1 MMLFSAKRSKQIK
14 WFALAIAVMIPV
26 ILLYSSRPAQAL
38 LGVYDPSQTFKP
50 QTVQSI
56 AQSPVVTLEHH
67 FVTWRLDNAIEL
79 AQALKQTQ
87 DHQRIAMI
95 SLESWPWNWNRMTNA
110 TLLQDI
116 VAGRYDATIDR
127 CFKTIQTHFPQSVL
141 LRWGHEMEMI
151 GQYPWSVA
159 DSKAYIAA
167 YRYLFDRA
175 KQLGVKNILWVWS
188 PAGNTNA
195 VNYWPGNDVVDV
207 VGISIY
213 ATPEWHPDGAQ
224 TLPSFARL
232 MQQKAQA
239 FKPWHKPV
247 LIAEVGVNARPQQQ
261 QEWLTQAIRD
271 LPQFPQVLGWVYF
284 NQIQPNIV
292 PLAIDRPDWSLNSDS
307 AHRLVQLWPQIHPEL
322 SPAEKLD
329 KLLSRS

>member
-1 MMLFSAKRSKQIK
+1 MSLSAKWSKQIK
-14 WFALAIAVMIPV
+14 WFALAIAVIILV
-26 ILLYSSRPAQAL
+26 IMLYSSRPAQAL

-79 AQALKQTQ
+79 RQALKQAQ
-87 DHQRIAMI
+87 DNQRIAMI
-95 SLESWPWNWNRMTNA
+95 SLESWPWNWNKMTDA

-127 CFKTIQTHFPQSVL
+127 CFKTIQIHSPKPIL
-141 LRWGHEMEMI
+141 LRWGHEMEMV

-159 DSKAYIAA
+159 NAKAYIAA

-175 KQLGVKNILWVWS
+175 KQLGVNNILWVWS
-188 PAGNTNA
+188 PAGNANA
-195 VNYWPGNDVVDV
+195 VEYWPGNDVVDI

-224 TLPSFARL
+224 TLPSFTRL
-232 MQQKAQA
+232 MQQKARA
-239 FKPWHKPV
+239 FKPWGKPV
-247 LIAEVGVNARPQQQ
+247 LIAEVGVNASPQQQ
-261 QEWLTQAIRD
+261 QQWLTQAIRE
-271 LPQFPQVLGWVYF
+271 LAQFPQVFGWVYF
-284 NQIQPNIV
+284 NQIQPDIV
-292 PLAIDRPDWSLNSDS
+292 PLTIDRPDWSLDQDS
-307 AHRLVQLWPQIHPEL
+307 ANLLIQRWPKLHPEL
-322 SPAEKLD
+322 SSYEKLER
-329 KLLSRS
+329 LLSRTS